1 MEVRGINGIETV
13 QSNCVKLNFKGRDGQ
28 VWTTKIATYPR
39 FPIKFRAPEFSND
52 DIAALRKQRI
62 DAKKI
67 MNLKIHNN
75 KPIDVI
81 LGNDFI
87 SKVATKTTKHKL
99 PSGRIVDET
108 EMGVVTY
115 PTPKDEFYISAE
127 NINTVEIKD
136 YFEPVLINALE
147 NKSYENIT
155 DQDLYE
161 RVGQLFELEHIGIT
175 PPDINDTLKLKDDN
189 LIRKFRNEA
198 IMKEGKIHVSLPYNG
213 REKEL
218 NDNFPIAIRRLA
230 SLVKNLSKCEK
241 TRKEYHKII
250 NDQLEAG
257 IIEKVN
263 EPLRVVKE
271 RRPVYY
277 IPHRNI
283 MKEDSLT
290 TKLRIV
296 LDASSHMVDK
306 LSLNDCLHAGPSY
319 YKAYSEFFSD
329 LDYQNTY

>member
-1 MEVRGINGIETV
+1 
-13 QSNCVKLNFKGRDGQ
+13 
-28 VWTTKIATYPR
+28 
-39 FPIKFRAPEFSND
+39 
-52 DIAALRKQRI
+52 
-62 DAKKI
+62 
-67 MNLKIHNN
+67 
-75 KPIDVI
+75 
-81 LGNDFI
+81 
-87 SKVATKTTKHKL
+87 
-99 PSGRIVDET
+99 
-108 EMGVVTY
+108 
-115 PTPKDEFYISAE
+115 
-127 NINTVEIKD
+127 
-136 YFEPVLINALE
+136 
-147 NKSYENIT
+147 
-155 DQDLYE
+155 
-161 RVGQLFELEHIGIT
+161 
-175 PPDINDTLKLKDDN
+175 
-189 LIRKFRNEA
+189 
-198 IMKEGKIHVSLPYNG
+198 MKEGKIHVSLPYNG

-263 EPLRVVKE
+263 EPLRAVKE

-306 LSLNDCLHAGPSY
+306 LSLNDCLHAGPSILQSIFGILLRSRLSKY
-319 YKAYSEFFSD
+319 VLMADIEKAFH
-329 LDYQNTY
+329 Q